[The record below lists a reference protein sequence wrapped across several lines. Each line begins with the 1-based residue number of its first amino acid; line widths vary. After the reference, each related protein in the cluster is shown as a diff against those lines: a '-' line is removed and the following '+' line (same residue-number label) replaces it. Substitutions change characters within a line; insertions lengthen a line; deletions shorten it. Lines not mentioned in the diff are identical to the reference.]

1 LDASLDPLNGLAA
14 DLVARLSRVRLV
26 ALDVDGT
33 LTDGGVQYV
42 EVDYAHS
49 ELMRF
54 DVRDGQGLVWL
65 RRELDVK
72 VAWITGRGCKS
83 TERRAKEL
91 GIDALE
97 MNSGPKDEVL
107 AKIQKRF
114 GLEVDQTLAM
124 GDDLPDL
131 KLAARAAVFAA
142 PSDAR
147 DHVRARADL
156 ITEECGGHGAVRE
169 VCEALLAAQ
178 GRWSALVLGLD
189 R

>member
-1 LDASLDPLNGLAA
+1 LDTPLDPLNGLAA
-14 DLVARLSRVRLV
+14 ELVERLSRVRLV

-33 LTDGGVQYV
+33 LTDGGVRYV
-42 EVDYAHS
+42 ETGVGHS
-49 ELMRF
+49 EMMRF

-65 RRELDVK
+65 RRELDIK
-72 VAWITGRGCKS
+72 IAWITGRGCKS
-83 TERRAKEL
+83 TKRRAKEL
-91 GIDALE
+91 GIDVLE
-97 MNSGPKDEVL
+97 LKSGPKDEVL

-114 GLEVDQTLAM
+114 QLEVDQTLAM

-178 GRWSALVLGLD
+178 GRWSALVDGSD